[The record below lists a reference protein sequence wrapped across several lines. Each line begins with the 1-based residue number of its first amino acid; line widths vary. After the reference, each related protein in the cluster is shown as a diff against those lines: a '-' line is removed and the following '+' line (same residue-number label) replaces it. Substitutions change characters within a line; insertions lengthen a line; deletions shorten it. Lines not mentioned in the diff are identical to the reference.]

1 MKQNRASV
9 YFLPVFACLYFF
21 LSTLHCQEK
30 EKKGA
35 SSQQILLKKGKVTKI
50 TQMGRVQFALDLLK
64 KENYQKM
71 LKHMNIPL
79 PPDPVE
85 IQAGGQVYGL
95 LLTLIDLQT
104 GELIEKAQVEI
115 DFLLPNSSEPSAQ
128 KIQELHGA
136 GMHHYGVYTRL
147 SSVDGL
153 KVTARVRYREAE
165 YISKA
170 GF

>member
-1 MKQNRASV
+1 MEIRA
-9 YFLPVFACLYFF
+9 
-21 LSTLHCQEK
+21 
-30 EKKGA
+30 G
-35 SSQQILLKKGKVTKI
+35 
-50 TQMGRVQFALDLLK
+50 D
-64 KENYQKM
+64 
-71 LKHMNIPL
+71 
-79 PPDPVE
+79 
-85 IQAGGQVYGL
+85 QVYGL

-104 GELIEKAQVEI
+104 GELIKKAQVEI
-115 DFLLPNSSEPSAQ
+115 NFLLPNSSEPSAQ